1 LYANLQQTLPQVS
14 HRLPQTFMQFTQ
26 NRAILCMSDDRRGRS
41 RLKEMKYMTKENN
54 KKRMKKGVAFT
65 ALFLAATLPLVS
77 MAEASQNQITEA
89 AGSADTAVTAQALG
103 RGRFDRFPDGY
114 TVDVSQL
121 TDEQKA
127 VYDSAVALYEQVE
140 DAVLTDLAKANIVTQ
155 TDVDDYIALRSAQKS
170 LNELDQTNWTAE
182 QYKAYYEAK
191 LKTGDERKAAM
202 QALADAGQL
211 TKDQASALS
220 AQGET
225 GLWAKIAQNAGTNS
239 AIQTAISTMRQALAT
254 LNSTL
259 RGAGIEGMGNGRMF
273 DSFNN
278 GAGKHMQN
286 FGKNEMPSRPQGG
299 MGGRK

>member
-1 LYANLQQTLPQVS
+1 
-14 HRLPQTFMQFTQ
+14 
-26 NRAILCMSDDRRGRS
+26 
-41 RLKEMKYMTKENN
+41 MKYMTKENN

-65 ALFLAATLPLVS
+65 ALFLAASLPLVS
-77 MAEASQNQITEA
+77 MAEASQNQIAAT
-89 AGSADTAVTAQALG
+89 AGSADTAVTAQAL

-127 VYDSAVALYEQVE
+127 AYDSAIALYEQVE
-140 DAVLTDLAKANIVTQ
+140 DAVLSDLAKANIVTQ
-155 TDVDDYIALRSAQKS
+155 TDVNDYIALRSAKKS

-202 QALADAGQL
+202 QALADVGQL
-211 TKDQASALS
+211 TKDQAAALS

-225 GLWAKIAQNAGTNS
+225 GLWAKIAQNADTNS

-259 RGAGIEGMGNGRMF
+259 RGAGIEGMGNGPMF
-273 DSFNN
+273 DGFNN

-286 FGKNEMPSRPQGG
+286 FGKNEMPSRPQEGK
-299 MGGRK
+299 GGRK